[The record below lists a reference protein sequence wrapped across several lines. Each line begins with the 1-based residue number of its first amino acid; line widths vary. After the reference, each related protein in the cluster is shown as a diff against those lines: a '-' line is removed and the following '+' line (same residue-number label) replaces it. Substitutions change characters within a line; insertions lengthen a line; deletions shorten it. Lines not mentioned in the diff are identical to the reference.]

1 MTQSAIAQR
10 LAEDVAIIRSWST
23 GGRDVPFPEIDTI
36 NVVIGD
42 GINVLVAG
50 IAAALRVDFNA
61 LITGAYLIE
70 FDGITGSVLATID
83 KAPLAGGA
91 GPTFTSIVG
100 SRPLNL
106 VSGRYYTDETLTSWT
121 IQIKRGDTLRFLISS
136 ATAIKRI
143 LLALRIR
150 RLEP

>member
-1 MTQSAIAQR
+1 MTMTQRI
-10 LAEDVAIIRSWST
+10 AEDVAIIRSWSQ
-23 GGRDVPFPEIDTI
+23 GGRAVPYPEIDTI

-42 GINVLVAG
+42 GANVLVAG

-70 FDGITGSVLATID
+70 FDGVSGSVVATID
-83 KAPLAGGA
+83 KASPAVGSA
-91 GPTFTSIVG
+91 PSFTSIIG
-100 SRPLNL
+100 SSPPTL
-106 VSGRYYTDETLTSWT
+106 SSARYSADETLAGWT
-121 IQIKRGDTLRFLISS
+121 TQIQRGDVLRFLISS

-143 LLALRIR
+143 LVALRIR